1 MSVRAKTY
9 ISDLVSLDSIVTVY
23 YLNMTG
29 GRTGGDVH
37 DFWEFQYVDKG
48 TYNIMID
55 GTRYDLNE
63 GQFIM
68 FPPNA
73 HHYGS
78 GEKYNAQIG
87 IVSFESSSPVLFEN
101 HSRVITLS
109 KFEKELLSDIIT
121 CGVDIFVPA
130 SPKSEL
136 VGLVPHKDTSP
147 TELQK
152 LKHKLEM
159 FLTEICLGDEA
170 DSKEPVATNK
180 SNYIKTQF
188 KEIEDF
194 LKNNIE
200 KNFTLEDLSREFS
213 ISTSKIKLLFK
224 EECDESPIAHFTSLK
239 IKKAKQLIR
248 ETSLNFTQISE
259 NLGFT
264 YVHYFSKVFKEKTGM
279 SPSEY
284 AKSIYKK

>member
-1 MSVRAKTY
+1 MGIRAKTY
-9 ISDLVSLDSIVTVY
+9 INDLVSVDSIVTVH
-23 YLNMTG
+23 YLSMTG
-29 GRTGGDVH
+29 GGTSGDSH

-48 TYNIMID
+48 AYNIMVD

-78 GEKYNAQIG
+78 GEKYRAQIG
-87 IVSFESSSPVLFEN
+87 IVSFEASSPILFEN
-101 HSRVITLS
+101 HSKVITLS

-121 CGVDIFVPA
+121 GGVDIFIPA
-130 SPKSEL
+130 SPESGL
-136 VGLVPHKDTSP
+136 TGLVPREEIST

-159 FLTEICLGDEA
+159 LLTEICLGNETDT
-170 DSKEPVATNK
+170 KGTVGTNK

-188 KEIEDF
+188 EEIEDY
-194 LKNNIE
+194 LKANID

-248 ETSLNFTQISE
+248 ESSLNFTQISE
-259 NLGFT
+259 SLGFT
-264 YVHYFSKVFKEKTGM
+264 YVHYFSKVFKEKTGQT
-279 SPSEY
+279 PTEY

>member
-1 MSVRAKTY
+1 MGVRAKTY
-9 ISDLVSLDSIVTVY
+9 INDLVSVDSIVTVY

-29 GRTGGDVH
+29 GGTSGDSH

-48 TYNIMID
+48 AYNIMID
-55 GTRYDLNE
+55 GKRFDLKE
-63 GQFIM
+63 GQFIL

-73 HHYGS
+73 RHYGT
-78 GEKYNAQIG
+78 GEKYDAKIG
-87 IVSFESSSPVLFEN
+87 IVSFDSSSPVLFEN
-101 HSRVITLS
+101 HSKVITLS
-109 KFEKELLSDIIT
+109 KTEKELLSDIIT
-121 CGVDIFVPA
+121 GGVDIFVPA
-130 SPKSEL
+130 SPESGFT
-136 VGLVPHKDTSP
+136 GLVPHENVSP
-147 TELQK
+147 TQLQK
-152 LKHKLEM
+152 IKHKMEM
-159 FLTEICLGDEA
+159 LLTEICLGNETDT
-170 DSKEPVATNK
+170 KGTVGTNK

-188 KEIEDF
+188 EEIEDY
-194 LKNNIE
+194 LKANID

-248 ETSLNFTQISE
+248 ESGLNFTQISE
-259 NLGFT
+259 SLGFT

-279 SPSEY
+279 TPSEY

>member
-1 MSVRAKTY
+1 MGVRAKTY
-9 ISDLVSLDSIVTVY
+9 INDLVSVDSIVTVY
-23 YLNMTG
+23 YLSMTG
-29 GRTGGDVH
+29 GVTSGDSH

-48 TYNIMID
+48 AYNIMID
-55 GTRYDLNE
+55 GKRFDLKE
-63 GQFIM
+63 GQFIL

-73 HHYGS
+73 RHYGT
-78 GEKYNAQIG
+78 GEKYDAQIG
-87 IVSFESSSPVLFEN
+87 IVSFDSSSPVLFEN
-101 HSRVITLS
+101 HSKVITLS
-109 KFEKELLSDIIT
+109 KTEKEFLSDIIT
-121 CGVDIFVPA
+121 GGVDIFIPA
-130 SPKSEL
+130 SPESGL
-136 VGLVPHKDTSP
+136 TGLVPREEIST

-159 FLTEICLGDEA
+159 FLTEICLGNETDT
-170 DSKEPVATNK
+170 KGTVGTNK

-188 KEIEDF
+188 EEIEDY
-194 LKNNIE
+194 LKANID

-248 ETSLNFTQISE
+248 ESGLNFTQISE
-259 NLGFT
+259 FLGFT

-279 SPSEY
+279 TPSEY
-284 AKSIYKK
+284 AKSIYKR